1 MKITTTRLTQIA
13 LLICV
18 ALVLSYAERFF
29 IIPIAIPG
37 IRLGLANLAVIIA
50 LYLGGKSDAFF
61 VSVLRIFLAAFLLG
75 SVGGLLFSLGGGL
88 LSLAV
93 MCLAKESRLFSV
105 TGASIL
111 GGIFHNI
118 GQILVFALVMETGGI
133 LSYLPILV
141 FTGAVSGL
149 LTGVAATLVVRALS
163 NHSKR

>member
-1 MKITTTRLTQIA
+1 
-13 LLICV
+13 
-18 ALVLSYAERFF
+18 
-29 IIPIAIPG
+29 
-37 IRLGLANLAVIIA
+37 
-50 LYLGGKSDAFF
+50 
-61 VSVLRIFLAAFLLG
+61 
-75 SVGGLLFSLGGGL
+75 
-88 LSLAV
+88 
-93 MCLAKESRLFSV
+93 MCLAKDSRLFSV